1 MSDVV
6 VIGAGLAGLA
16 AARRLVAAGHEV
28 TVVEARERVGGR
40 TEGLLLE
47 DGTPL
52 ELGGQWVGEGHTRV
66 NELIGELGL
75 STFRTWNDEGQLLV
89 HLNGKRSTAKPHKGA
104 VPRLSPFALA
114 DLLQGM
120 LRFGRLAA
128 RTDLERPWLTPGA
141 EVLDGQTW
149 ESWIHRNLRTRV
161 GRAYFHIACEAVF
174 AAQASDVSLLH
185 ALFYTHSNA
194 DLETL
199 LAVDGGG
206 QQDRVTGGSVLVAEA
221 MAAALGERVVL
232 GRPVRRIE
240 QDDDGVTV
248 ITRDGTRYRGDA
260 VIVTLPPALAGRL
273 EYDPPLPSWR
283 DQLTQRTP
291 AGSVIKAYAI
301 YPEPFW
307 RQDGL
312 NGQAASDTGP
322 VKVTFDNSPPSGTPG
337 VLMGFL
343 EGKEARLWA
352 QRSQAERQE
361 AVTGCFVRYFGPQA
375 ARPRQYVERDWMA
388 EEFTRGCYG
397 AHFGP
402 GTWTSYGQA
411 WRAPAGRIHWAGA
424 ECAPQWNGYMEGAVR
439 SGEAAAD
446 VVARDTA
453 ARDTATGDTATGD
466 TATGDTAAAL

>member
-1 MSDVV
+1 MSEVV

-16 AARRLVAAGHEV
+16 AARRLVAGGHGV
-28 TVVEARERVGGR
+28 TVVEARDRVGGR
-40 TEGLLLE
+40 TEGLVLE

-52 ELGGQWVGEGHTRV
+52 ELGGQWVGQGHTRMR
-66 NELIGELGL
+66 ELIGELGL
-75 STFRTWNDEGQLLV
+75 STFRTWNDEGQLL
-89 HLNGKRSTAKPHKGA
+89 LDLLGKRSTMKPVKGA
-104 VPRLSPFALA
+104 APRLSPFALA
-114 DLLQGM
+114 DLAQGV
-120 LRFGRLAA
+120 LRFARLAA

-149 ESWIHRNLRTRV
+149 ESWIRRNLRTRA
-161 GRAYFHIACEAVF
+161 GRAYFHIVCEAVW
-174 AAQASDVSLLH
+174 AAEASDVSLLH

-194 DLETL
+194 DLDTL
-199 LAVDGGG
+199 LSVDRGA

-221 MAAALGERVVL
+221 MAAALGERVAL

-240 QDDDGVTV
+240 HDGSGVRV
-248 ITRDGTRYRGDA
+248 IARDGTQYRGDA
-260 VIVTLPPALAGRL
+260 AIVTLPPALAGRL

-283 DQLTQRTP
+283 DQLTQRMP

-312 NGQAASDTGP
+312 NGQAVSDTGP
-322 VKVTFDNSPPSGTPG
+322 VKVTFDNSPPSGAPG

-343 EGKEARLWA
+343 EGKEARTWA
-352 QRSQAERQE
+352 RRRPEERQE

-397 AHFGP
+397 AHFAP
-402 GTWTSYGQA
+402 GTWTSYGEA

-424 ECAPQWNGYMEGAVR
+424 ECAPRWNGYMEGAVR
-439 SGEAAAD
+439 SGEATAD
-446 VVARDTA
+446 TV
-453 ARDTATGDTATGD
+453 
-466 TATGDTAAAL
+466 AAL

>member
-16 AARRLVAAGHEV
+16 AARKLVAGGHEV
-28 TVVEARERVGGR
+28 TVVEARERAGGR
-40 TEGLLLE
+40 TEGLVLE

-52 ELGGQWVGEGHTRV
+52 ELGGQWVGEGHTRMT
-66 NELIGELGL
+66 ELIGELGL

-89 HLNGKRSTAKPHKGA
+89 DLQGKRSTAKPHKGA

-114 DLLQGM
+114 DLGQGL
-120 LRFGRLAA
+120 LRFTRLAR

-149 ESWIHRNLRTRV
+149 ETWIRRNLRTGA

-185 ALFYTHSNA
+185 ALFYAHSNA

-199 LAVDGGG
+199 LAVDRGG

-240 QDDDGVTV
+240 HGEDGIRV
-248 ITRDGTRYRGDA
+248 IARDGTQYRGDA

-283 DQLTQRTP
+283 DQLTQRMP

-307 RQDGL
+307 RSDGL

-322 VKVTFDNSPPSGTPG
+322 VKVTFDNSPPSGSPG

-343 EGKEARLWA
+343 EGNEARVWA
-352 QRSQAERQE
+352 RRSPAERRE
-361 AVTGCFVRYFGPQA
+361 AVTGCFVRYFGRQA
-375 ARPRQYVERDWMA
+375 ARPQQYVERDWMA

-397 AHFGP
+397 AHFAP
-402 GTWTSYGQA
+402 GTWTSYGEA
-411 WRAPAGRIHWAGA
+411 WRAPVGRIHWAGA
-424 ECAPQWNGYMEGAVR
+424 ECAPRWNGYMEGAVR

-446 VVARDTA
+446 AVA
-453 ARDTATGDTATGD
+453 AR
-466 TATGDTAAAL
+466 

>member
-16 AARRLVAAGHEV
+16 AARRLVAGGHEV
-28 TVVEARERVGGR
+28 TVVEARDRVGGR
-40 TEGLLLE
+40 TEGLVLE

-52 ELGGQWVGEGHTRV
+52 ELGGQWIGQGHTRML
-66 NELIGELGL
+66 ELAGELGL
-75 STFRTWNDEGQLLV
+75 STFRTWNDEGQLQLD
-89 HLNGKRSTAKPHKGA
+89 LLGKRSTMKPVKGA
-104 VPRLSPFALA
+104 APRLSPFALA
-114 DLLQGM
+114 DLAQGV
-120 LRFGRLAA
+120 LRFARLAK

-149 ESWIHRNLRTRV
+149 ESWIRRNLRSKA
-161 GRAYFHIACEAVF
+161 GRAYFHIACEAVW
-174 AAQASDVSLLH
+174 AAEASDVSLLH

-194 DLETL
+194 DLDTL
-199 LAVDGGG
+199 LSVDRGG

-221 MAAALGERVVL
+221 MAAALGDRVVL

-240 QDDDGVTV
+240 YDSGGVRV
-248 ITRDGTRYRGDA
+248 IARDGTQYRGDA
-260 VIVTLPPALAGRL
+260 AIVTLPPALAGRL

-283 DQLTQRTP
+283 DQLTQRMP

-307 RQDGL
+307 RSAGL
-312 NGQAASDTGP
+312 NGQAVSDTGP
-322 VKVTFDNSPPSGTPG
+322 VKVTFDNSPPSGNPG

-343 EGKEARLWA
+343 EGKEARTWA
-352 QRSQAERQE
+352 RRSPEERQE

-402 GTWTSYGQA
+402 GTWTSYGEA

-424 ECAPQWNGYMEGAVR
+424 ECAPRWNGYMEGAVR
-439 SGEAAAD
+439 SGEATAD
-446 VVARDTA
+446 TV
-453 ARDTATGDTATGD
+453 
-466 TATGDTAAAL
+466 AAL

>member
-1 MSDVV
+1 MSEVV

-16 AARRLVAAGHEV
+16 AARRLATGGHEV
-28 TVVEARERVGGR
+28 TVVEARDRVGGR
-40 TEGLLLE
+40 TEGLILE

-52 ELGGQWVGEGHTRV
+52 ELGGQWVGEGHTRMRA
-66 NELIGELGL
+66 LIGELGL
-75 STFRTWNDEGQLLV
+75 STFRTWNDEGQLL
-89 HLNGKRSTAKPHKGA
+89 LDLLGKRSAMKPVKGA

-114 DLLQGM
+114 DLGQGL
-120 LRFGRLAA
+120 LRFTRLAK

-149 ESWIHRNLRTRV
+149 ETWIRRNLRTRA
-161 GRAYFHIACEAVF
+161 GRAYFHVACEAVW
-174 AAQASDVSLLH
+174 AAEASDVSLLH

-199 LAVDGGG
+199 LAVDRGA

-232 GRPVRRIE
+232 GRPVRRVE
-240 QDDDGVTV
+240 HDEDGVRV

-260 VIVTLPPALAGRL
+260 AIVTLPPALAGRL

-322 VKVTFDNSPPSGTPG
+322 VKVTFDNSPPSGSPG

-343 EGKEARLWA
+343 EGKEARAWA
-352 QRSQAERQE
+352 RRSLAERQE
-361 AVTGCFVRYFGPQA
+361 AVTGCFVRYFGPRA
-375 ARPRQYVERDWMA
+375 ARPDRYVERDWMA

-397 AHFGP
+397 AHFAP
-402 GTWTSYGQA
+402 GTWTSYGEA
-411 WRAPAGRIHWAGA
+411 WRAPVGRIHWAGA

-446 VVARDTA
+446 TVA
-453 ARDTATGDTATGD
+453 GDTV
-466 TATGDTAAAL
+466 AAL

>member
-16 AARRLVAAGHEV
+16 AARKLVAAGHEV

-40 TEGLLLE
+40 TEGLVLE

-52 ELGGQWVGEGHTRV
+52 ELGGQWVGEGHTRMT
-66 NELIGELGL
+66 ELIGELGL

-89 HLNGKRSTAKPHKGA
+89 DLQGKRSTAKPHKGA

-114 DLLQGM
+114 DLGQGL
-120 LRFGRLAA
+120 LRFTRLAR

-141 EVLDGQTW
+141 EVLDGQTFQT
-149 ESWIHRNLRTRV
+149 WIRRNLRTGA

-185 ALFYTHSNA
+185 ALFYAHSNA

-199 LAVDGGG
+199 LAVDRGG

-221 MAAALGERVVL
+221 MATALGERVVL
-232 GRPVRRIE
+232 GSPVRRIE
-240 QDDDGVTV
+240 HGEDGVRV
-248 ITRDGTRYRGDA
+248 IARDGTQYRGDA
-260 VIVTLPPALAGRL
+260 AIVTLPPALAGRL

-283 DQLTQRTP
+283 DQLTQRMP

-307 RQDGL
+307 RSDGL

-322 VKVTFDNSPPSGTPG
+322 VKVTFDNSPPSGSPG

-343 EGKEARLWA
+343 EGNEARVWA
-352 QRSQAERQE
+352 RRSPAERQE
-361 AVTGCFVRYFGPQA
+361 AVTGCFVRYFGRQA
-375 ARPRQYVERDWMA
+375 AGPQQYVERDWMA

-397 AHFGP
+397 AHFAP
-402 GTWTSYGQA
+402 GTWTSYGEA
-411 WRAPAGRIHWAGA
+411 WRAPVGRIHWAGA
-424 ECAPQWNGYMEGAVR
+424 ECSDVWNGYMEGAVR
-439 SGEAAAD
+439 SGEAAA
-446 VVARDTA
+446 RHIL
-453 ARDTATGDTATGD
+453 GH
-466 TATGDTAAAL
+466 